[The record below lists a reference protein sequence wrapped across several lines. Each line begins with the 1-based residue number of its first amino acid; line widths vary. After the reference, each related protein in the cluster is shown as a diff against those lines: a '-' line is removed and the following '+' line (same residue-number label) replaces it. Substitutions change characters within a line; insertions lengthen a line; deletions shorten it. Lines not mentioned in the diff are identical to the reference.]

1 MPLARV
7 DFGYYPRHL
16 AVLSGPVRIET
27 LPGLDETVLELEAS
41 EGVEGDWIYAPLQ
54 QVRHFPS
61 GAILARPYSARIFGL
76 PKTHGLSHAAADG
89 ADHLAF
95 HLWAL
100 SFFTGMRL
108 TATEAGFVDS
118 TPIKTGKLV
127 DFILIGQGLDKAIGL
142 TETFWVSHR
151 SNPERASLFGAVVH
165 TLFLAHHPQHL
176 QFERFLLLYAALD
189 ACFALAAALYAP
201 PPRLGHARRI
211 AWMCGLF
218 HIPVPSWADP
228 GAAGGAEAAVIR
240 NAAVHEALFMGA
252 PLGFA
257 LHGIGTNQNLPLEIE
272 ALICRLLVALLGA
285 PGAAYVSSP
294 INTRQRHGLTLI

>member
-1 MPLARV
+1 MPAKSV
-7 DFGYYPRHL
+7 EFGYYPREL
-16 AVLSGPVRIET
+16 AVRRGPIRIET
-27 LPGLDETVLELEAS
+27 LPGLEKTVCELEAS
-41 EGVEGDWIYAPLQ
+41 DGVEGDWIYAPLQ
-54 QVRHFPS
+54 LVSLFPS
-61 GAILARPYSARIFGL
+61 GAIQTRPYSARIFGL
-76 PKTHGLSHAAADG
+76 SKTHRLSHAASDG

-118 TPIKTGKLV
+118 TPLKPGKLV
-127 DFILIGQGLDKAIGL
+127 DFVLMSHGLDEAVEL
-142 TETFWVSHR
+142 SEAFWVGHR
-151 SNPERASLFGAVVH
+151 SHPERARFFGAAVH

-189 ACFALAAALYAP
+189 ACFALASSLRTP
-201 PPRLGHARRI
+201 PPQLGHARRI

-218 HIPVPSWADP
+218 HIPVPPWVDP
-228 GAAGGAEAAVIR
+228 RAAGGAEAAILR

-257 LHGIGTNQNLPLEIE
+257 LHGIGTNRNLPLEFE
-272 ALICRLLVALLGA
+272 ALICQLLVALLGA
-285 PGAAYVSSP
+285 PATAYITTP
-294 INTRQRHGLTLI
+294 IDTRQRHGLTLL

>member
-1 MPLARV
+1 MPVGRAE
-7 DFGYYPRHL
+7 FGYYPRHL
-16 AVLSGPVRIET
+16 AVNSGPIQIET
-27 LPGLDETVLELEAS
+27 LPGLDETVRELEAS
-41 EGVEGDWIYAPLQ
+41 DGVEGDWIYAPLQ

-61 GAILARPYSARIFGL
+61 GAILTRPYPARIFGL
-76 PKTHGLSHAAADG
+76 PKTHTLTHSAADG
-89 ADHLAF
+89 ADHIAF

-118 TPIKTGKLV
+118 TPIKPGKLV
-127 DFILIGQGLDKAIGL
+127 DFVLTGHGLDRAIEL

-151 SNPERASLFGAVVH
+151 SNPERARLFEAAVH

-176 QFERFLLLYAALD
+176 QFERFLLLYASLD
-189 ACFALAAALYAP
+189 ACFALAAALNAP
-201 PPRLGHARRI
+201 PVRLGHARRI
-211 AWMCGLF
+211 AWMCSLF
-218 HIPVPSWADP
+218 GIPFPPWADP
-228 GAAGGAEAAVIR
+228 GAAGGSQAAVIR

-285 PGAAYVSSP
+285 SGAAYVTSP
-294 INTRQRHGLTLI
+294 INTRQRHGLTLT